1 MRNRALCFALAALV
15 ILSALQVSFAEA
27 HDPCATTQAAT
38 DVQLSLALKDGRT
51 VFHEGEI
58 IPLVLSFTST
68 AKAHDW
74 ASNRNYDR
82 SGRLE
87 IDSYCLEPQAPD
99 PLESYFKFGIFNL
112 GGLSS
117 EKVLD
122 ATPFIV
128 EAELNE
134 WRAPAPGH
142 YRLYVVSN
150 RVSRAADVHDKTN
163 YQYVGIA
170 LRSNVVEFDV
180 KPADTAWEH
189 EQVQKALETL
199 EGVGSPSTLFP
210 SQTMHDDQRHAARVL
225 RFLRTEEATRQ
236 MARLFWGLN
245 DEQPVGWD
253 LMLGLYGSPYRQS
266 AIDAMHAEIPA
277 PGHAITNEFLRTI
290 AGLEISAD
298 HSWDPPAY
306 DPAHPEIS
314 SEFWKRRQA
323 HYIDLMKAETATTI
337 ANLSRKTGV
346 AHALT
351 LNGMMITSGGD
362 PQIVRGIR
370 PALIAAWD
378 DLPRQTQNEIIQYRW
393 DLVAGPDMI
402 PLLKRTIAQ
411 PPPIPRTEDA
421 STRDAA
427 LEHLVELDREEG
439 LAAIRQE
446 LQNPASQP
454 NIAVVGLLPRADV
467 MANLPAAV
475 QRISHGN
482 ARELDF
488 ELLDHY
494 GDESTLKD
502 IQQLFE
508 AKVGEWACAPQT
520 SMLRYFL
527 RVVPEYGAR
536 EVAASLEA
544 RKYTGCFHYQFQDL
558 RDALP
563 LAQKSAIAALDDPDT
578 DVVQD
583 AVIALTHWGTAE
595 AEPALWKRMERFH
608 ADWAGK
614 EDELRMTPDYRSAGA
629 RGAALE
635 QGLVTAIAQ
644 GAGWICPPEKLN
656 QLGKLALTKQQRMQI
671 ENWAK
676 LWGQKTAL
684 ITPTYFP
691 ENAPTFSVLQYNQL
705 SKSQMKEKIGQL
717 PRGMQLSWEF
727 WQPGQITPPIS
738 MARQEAVYE
747 AMKSVADLHGIGL
760 SKANFDGK

>member
-1 MRNRALCFALAALV
+1 MRFVLAVLV
-15 ILSALQVSFAEA
+15 VLSMQQLSFAEA
-27 HDPCATTQAAT
+27 HDQCATTQSVT

-51 VFHEGEI
+51 IFHAGEI
-58 IPLVLSFTST
+58 IPLLLSFTST
-68 AKAHDW
+68 AKGRYW
-74 ASNRNYDR
+74 ASNRSYDR

-87 IDSYCLEPQAPD
+87 IDSYCLEPHAAD
-99 PLESYFKFGIFNL
+99 PLESYFKFGIFEL

-117 EKVLD
+117 EKALD
-122 ATPFIV
+122 AIPFTV

-134 WRAPAPGH
+134 WRAPVPGH

-150 RVSRAADVHDKTN
+150 RVSRAADARDKTN
-163 YQYVGIA
+163 YQYLGIA

-189 EQVQKALETL
+189 EQAQKALETL
-199 EGVGSPSTLFP
+199 TSVGMPNASAQAAFP
-210 SQTMHDDQRHAARVL
+210 QTTRDDQRHAARVL
-225 RFLRTEEATRQ
+225 RFLRTKEAAEQ

-245 DEQPVGWD
+245 DEQPAGWD
-253 LMLGLYGSPYRQS
+253 LMLGLYGSPYRHA

-277 PGHAITNEFLRTI
+277 PGHAITVDFLRTI
-290 AGLEISAD
+290 VGLEIGAD
-298 HSWDPPAY
+298 RSWDPPVY

-323 HYIDLMKAETATTI
+323 HHIDLMKAETATTI
-337 ANLSRKTGV
+337 ANVSRKAGV

-351 LNGMMITSGGD
+351 LNGAMIASGGD
-362 PQIVRGIR
+362 PQIVRRIR
-370 PALIAAWD
+370 PALIATWD
-378 DLPRQTQNEIIQYRW
+378 HLPRQTQNEIIQYRW

-421 STRDAA
+421 SARDAS
-427 LEHLVELDREEG
+427 LEHLMELDRVEG

-446 LQNPASQP
+446 LQNPAAQP

-475 QRISHGN
+475 QRIIHGK

-494 GDESTLKD
+494 GEESTLKD
-502 IQQLFE
+502 IQQIFE

-544 RKYTGCFHYQFQDL
+544 RKYTGCFRYQFQDL

-563 LAQKSAIAALDDPDT
+563 LAQKSAIAALDDPDP

-608 ADWAGK
+608 ADWSGK
-614 EDELRMTPDYRSAGA
+614 EDELRMTPDYKSAGA

-635 QGLVTAIAQ
+635 QGLVNAIAQ
-644 GAGWICPPEKLN
+644 GAGWICPPEKLK
-656 QLGKLALTKQQRMQI
+656 QLGKLALTRQQRMQI

-676 LWGQKTAL
+676 LWGQKTVL

-727 WQPGQITPPIS
+727 WQPGQIAPPIS

-747 AMKSVADLHGIGL
+747 AMKSVAEQHGIELG
-760 SKANFDGK
+760 KTNFDGK